1 MKSSREGFSLVEVLI
16 AVTLIALV
24 LGSVVASNV
33 RLAEMNSR
41 AEVQAAQASAAE
53 GIAQLYVGDVPADGE
68 VRSGRVSTALP
79 LRAMPEEDKA
89 IWNVLEY
96 RLQRSGNTLTIE
108 ISRSDV
114 SPDPNPLRIEV
125 GL

>member
-41 AEVQAAQASAAE
+41 AEVQTAQASAAE

-96 RLQRSGNTLTIE
+96 QLQRSGNTLTIE

-125 GL
+125 DL

>member
-41 AEVQAAQASAAE
+41 AEVQTAQASAAE

>member
-16 AVTLIALV
+16 AVALIALV
-24 LGSVVASNV
+24 LGSVVASNI

-53 GIAQLYVGDVPADGE
+53 GIAQLYVGNVPASGE

-96 RLQRSGNTLTIE
+96 RLQRNGNTLTIE

-125 GL
+125 NL

>member
-16 AVTLIALV
+16 AVALIALV
-24 LGSVVASNV
+24 LGTIVASNI

-68 VRSGRVSTALP
+68 VRSGRVSDALP
-79 LRAMPEEDKA
+79 LGNLTDEEKA
-89 IWNVLEY
+89 VWNVLRY
-96 RLQRSGNTLTIE
+96 RLDRQGDTMTIE

-114 SPDPNPLRIEV
+114 SPDPNPLHLEV
-125 GL
+125 NL